1 MTDAPKLKPCPFCGS
16 EDVDDWGECT
26 WSRPVKWMYC
36 VECHC
41 RGPRVMMGRG
51 ESDEGWMQR
60 TIAAWNTRHTPPEV
74 QSLVDALRECR
85 DELDEYSRQEYPL
98 DHPVHERY
106 RQRDY
111 DANPARVALTKWEAM
126 TNATTKT

>member
-16 EDVDDWGECT
+16 GDAVKGKWEDDGGSLYVGVQCCVCGAEFAL
-26 WSRPVKWMYC
+26 PVQWDQHSVPNRLQEALYK
-36 VECHC
+36 
-41 RGPRVMMGRG
+41 
-51 ESDEGWMQR
+51 
-60 TIAAWNTRHTPPEV
+60 WNTRHTPPEV
-74 QSLVDALRECR
+74 LALVDALRQCC

-111 DANPARVALTKWEAM
+111 DANPARTALTNWEAM
-126 TNATTKT
+126 TK